1 MVVARRAKRKTWL
14 TEPFLWKKKNFFVGL
29 SVSVQFCMH
38 CMPLQ
43 SFFMVCSN
51 LRKIAILWPRFRRL
65 LCNVTFLGW
74 WKPSQKS
81 LTLLNLPG
89 YLLILPGRKQILIKR
104 AIFSLGHGFIPVFTY
119 LPPSSAAVRI
129 YTGHQMSDCS
139 LHSQPP
145 NYCTQHVTCNLT
157 KNSILGNKWDF
168 PFTGLGSLPHR
179 TG

>member
-14 TEPFLWKKKNFFVGL
+14 TEPFLWKKKNFLVGL

-51 LRKIAILWPRFRRL
+51 LRKIAILWPRFRLL
-65 LCNVTFLGW
+65 LCNVTLLGW

-104 AIFSLGHGFIPVFTY
+104 AIFSLGHGFY
-119 LPPSSAAVRI
+119 S
-129 YTGHQMSDCS
+129 C
-139 LHSQPP
+139 LH
-145 NYCTQHVTCNLT
+145 LLA
-157 KNSILGNKWDF
+157 SILVVLLCG
-168 PFTGLGSLPHR
+168 FTLDIKCLTALCTANHQITARNMSHAI
-179 TG
+179 